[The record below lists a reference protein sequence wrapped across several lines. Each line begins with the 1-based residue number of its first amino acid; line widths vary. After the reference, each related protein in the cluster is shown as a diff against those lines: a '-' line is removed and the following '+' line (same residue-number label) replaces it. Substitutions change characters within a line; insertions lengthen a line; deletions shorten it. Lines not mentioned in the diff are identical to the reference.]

1 MSTQPFDIILIGA
14 GIVGLASALQIG
26 RQYPHLRVAVIEKES
41 EVAMHQTGHNSG
53 VIHSGIY
60 YKPGSLRATN
70 CQRGYRQLLE
80 FCETYEV
87 PYELC
92 GKVIVATQEAERPQ
106 LDIILARG
114 MGNGMQGL
122 RKIGPAE
129 TAEIEPEVKAVE
141 AIWVPQAGIVNYR
154 KVALRY
160 AQLFREGGGEILCET
175 TVRDLERRGNQNIV
189 KTDRGEYTCSL
200 LINCAGLYSDKVA
213 LLSGQPL
220 DIQIVPFRGEYY
232 ELTKEKEHYVNN
244 LIYPVP
250 NPAFPFLGVHFT
262 RMIEGGIEAGPNA
275 VLAFRREGYSR
286 WDFQWKEFVETA
298 TYPGFQ
304 KLAWKYWRTGLGE
317 LYRSYSKSAFVA
329 ALRHLIPH
337 LQEEDLQRGG
347 AGVRAMAVDAHGN
360 MLDDYLIL
368 ESAGII
374 NVCNAPSPAATSS
387 LSIGQ
392 TIAEKA
398 GQHFS

>member
-1 MSTQPFDIILIGA
+1 MSSNHFDIVLIGA
-14 GIVGLASALQIG
+14 GIVGLASALQIS
-26 RQYPHLRVAVIEKES
+26 RQYPRLKVAVIEKER

-80 FCETYEV
+80 FCDTYGV
-87 PYELC
+87 AYERC

-106 LDIILARG
+106 LDMILDRG
-114 MGNGMQGL
+114 LQNGMEGL
-122 RKIGPAE
+122 RKIGPEE
-129 TAEIEPEVKAVE
+129 TAEIEPEVKAIE
-141 AIWVPQAGIVNYR
+141 SIWVPQAGIVNYR
-154 KVALRY
+154 KVALAY
-160 AQLFREGGGEILCET
+160 ARLFRERGGQILCGTE
-175 TVRDLERRGNQNIV
+175 VKNLERKGKNNIIQS
-189 KTDRGEYTCSL
+189 DQGAYTCSL
-200 LINCAGLYSDKVA
+200 LINCAGLYSDKMA

-220 DIQIVPFRGEYY
+220 PVQIVPFRGEYY
-232 ELTKEKEHYVNN
+232 ELKKDKEHYVNH

-275 VLAFRREGYSR
+275 VLAFCREGYSR
-286 WDFQWKEFVETA
+286 WDFQWKEFIETT

-304 KLAWKYWRTGLGE
+304 KLAWKYWRTGLDE
-317 LYRSYSKSAFVA
+317 LYRSYSKRAFVA

-337 LQEEDLQRGG
+337 LEADDLQRGG
-347 AGVRAMAVDAHGN
+347 SGVRAMAVDAKGN

-368 ESAGII
+368 ESPGLI

-392 TIAEKA
+392 TIAEKVA
-398 GQHFS
+398 KHLS